1 MRIHNFLKS
10 NKDRFPLKDVFVF
23 NDIRITHLK
32 LYEEVRSISYGLEKL
47 GLKKDNKVSIILNN
61 SLEFIYTVLAIAN
74 IGAVAVPLNISL
86 SEDSSSGKLE
96 KLSTSHRKI
105 RSSHRLELSS
115 VISSYASIYVSGLL
129 PSQVRAEA
137 SVCARAAL

>member
-86 SEDSSSGKLE
+86 SDRDLLNQIILTKSNFLITWEE
-96 KLSTSHRKI
+96 KVKQ
-105 RSSHRLELSS
+105 
-115 VISSYASIYVSGLL
+115 LL
-129 PSQVRAEA
+129 KKKK
-137 SVCARAAL
+137 